1 MFQTLR
7 NAWKLA
13 DLRKKLLFTLL
24 IIVICRVGAAI
35 PVPFLDPAK
44 LGTLFNQ
51 STANMLGYMDVLT
64 GGALSQGTLFA
75 LSIQPYINASIIIQ
89 LLMVAI
95 PPLGRLAKEGEEGQ
109 KKVGRIT
116 RYVTLALALIQSLGY
131 YFVMKSYGAVKFT
144 SGFDMW
150 YAAVVIIASF
160 TAGSC
165 LIVWLGERIDEKGIG
180 NGISMILFAG
190 IVSRGPSAVNT
201 LIQYWKLAGE
211 GSIQFYFLVPLIAI
225 LFIAVVAFIIFFTN
239 AERKIPVQYA
249 KRVVGRKMYGGQSSY
264 IPVKV
269 NMSGVMPII
278 FASSFVSLP
287 ATIKAFANI
296 DATSTFGKILSL
308 FDNNTA
314 VYAIIYFLLI
324 IFFNFFYVQI
334 QYNPVEIANNLQ
346 KNNGAIPGIRP
357 GRPTYEFI
365 QKVLGKVV
373 LLGALFLGF
382 IAVMPIALSW
392 ATSMNIQ
399 LGGTTVLI
407 LVGVALETTQRME
420 SQMMMRHYKGFL
432 E

>member
-13 DLRKKLLFTLL
+13 DLRKKLLYTLL
-24 IIVICRVGAAI
+24 IVVVFRVGAAL
-35 PVPFLDPAK
+35 PVPFLDASV
-44 LGTLFNQ
+44 LGNIFSQ
-51 STANMLGYMDVLT
+51 GGNMLGYMDILT
-64 GGALSQGTLFA
+64 GGALSQATLFA

-109 KKVGRIT
+109 RKVGKIT
-116 RYVTLALALIQSLGY
+116 RYVTLGLALIQSLGY
-131 YFVMKSYGAVKFT
+131 YFVMKSQGAVEYNR
-144 SGFDMW
+144 GFEGW
-150 YAAVVIIASF
+150 FALVVIVAAF

-165 LIVWLGERIDEKGIG
+165 LIVWLGERIDDKGIG
-180 NGISMILFAG
+180 NGISIILFAG
-190 IVSRGPSAVNT
+190 IVSRGPALVNT
-201 LIQYWKLAGE
+201 LVAYWNMGKDAP
-211 GSIQFYFLVPLIAI
+211 QFYVLVPLICVLAV
-225 LFIAVVAFIIFFTN
+225 LVVAFIVFFTN

-264 IPVKV
+264 IPIKV

-287 ATIKAFANI
+287 ATIKTFANI
-296 DATSTFGKILSL
+296 SDSSTWGKILGL
-308 FDNNTA
+308 FNNNTA
-314 VYAIIYFLLI
+314 LYAIIYFLLI

-373 LLGALFLGF
+373 FLGALFLGL
-382 IAVMPIALSW
+382 IATLPIALSW
-392 ATSMNIQ
+392 ATKMNIQ

-407 LVGVALETTQRME
+407 LVGVAIETTQRME